1 MNLNATLLARLVGL
15 SLLPAI
21 CAIIP
26 LSVLLVGIDAH
37 RQGRAPVE
45 VILWALLTAL
55 VVFIGLPLYLLR
67 GRKTAIGQ
75 NAGTSRQ

>member
-1 MNLNATLLARLVGL
+1 MNLNATLPIQLINL
-15 SLLPAI
+15 SLLLAI

-26 LSVLLVGIDAH
+26 LSALPVGIDAH
-37 RQGRAPVE
+37 RQGKAPVE
-45 VILWALLTAL
+45 VILWTLLTAP

-67 GRKTAIGQ
+67 GRKTTIEQ